1 MKHAPS
7 LAVGFAACA
16 LLTSTFVVAATPAAP
31 PVTAP
36 VQRLTGPAA
45 DDPVARLFV
54 YTCNECHDAGRIT
67 AMRRTKT
74 DWEEVINKM
83 IENGAN
89 GTPKDFETIYDFLLR
104 FFGKVY
110 INSATADDLKTI
122 VGLTQKDADA
132 IVAYRKGHGRFADFD
147 ALINM
152 PDAPVE
158 ALRKRRDGIVF

>member
-132 IVAYRKGHGRFADFD
+132 IVAYRKANGNFTDFD
-147 ALINM
+147 ALKKV
-152 PDAPVE
+152 PDVDVQKLEDHKDAV
-158 ALRKRRDGIVF
+158 AF

>member
-1 MKHAPS
+1 MKHAPI

-16 LLTSTFVVAATPAAP
+16 LVTSTFVVAATPAAP
-31 PVTAP
+31 PAAAP
-36 VQRLTGPAA
+36 VQKLTGPAA

-132 IVAYRKGHGRFADFD
+132 IVAYRKANGNFADFD
-147 ALINM
+147 ALKKV
-152 PDAPVE
+152 PELDVQKLEDHKDAV
-158 ALRKRRDGIVF
+158 AF